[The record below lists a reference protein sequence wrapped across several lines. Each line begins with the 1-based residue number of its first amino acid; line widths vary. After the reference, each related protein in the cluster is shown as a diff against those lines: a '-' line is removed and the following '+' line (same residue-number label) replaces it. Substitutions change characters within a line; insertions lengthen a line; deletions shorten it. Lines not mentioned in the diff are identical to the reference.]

1 MPNKHP
7 DFEQLKQFA
16 LEVIEEAGQ
25 QALSFYGKGQSS
37 LKFDEALVTE
47 MELGLMESFQKR
59 LETSFPGHQA
69 FLNNH
74 DSQEYSHEGERYLW
88 IFDPLDGVANFQ
100 AGIPIWST
108 SLALIENFWP
118 VLGTIFLPSTGD
130 LYYAQAGQKAFWG
143 DTTIRTS
150 FQESISDESLL
161 LTYSRFHQQYK
172 TTFPGKIRNFGC
184 TAAHLA
190 FVAMGRAEVA
200 IITNESYQ
208 DLAAAR
214 VLVEAAGGKIS
225 RLDGSEFFLSEY
237 LDGKKIEEPLLVG
250 SPEMC
255 AQVGAC
261 LQLSL

>member
-1 MPNKHP
+1 MPNQQP
-7 DFEQLKQFA
+7 DFAQLNQFA
-16 LEVIEEAGQ
+16 LESIREAGR
-25 QALSFYGKGQSS
+25 QALSFFGKGKSS

-47 MELGLMESFQKR
+47 MELHLMESFQER
-59 LETSFPGHQA
+59 LEATFPGHQA
-69 FLNNH
+69 YLNNH

-108 SLALIENFWP
+108 SLALVENFWP
-118 VLGTIFLPSTGD
+118 VLGTVLLPSTGD

-143 DTTIRTS
+143 DTAIRTS
-150 FQESISDESLL
+150 FQESLSDESLL
-161 LTYSRFHQQYK
+161 LTYSRFHQQYT

-184 TAAHLA
+184 TDAHVA
-190 FVAMGRAEVA
+190 FVAMGRAEAA
-200 IITNESYQ
+200 IIANESYQ

-214 VLVEAAGGKIS
+214 VLVEAAGGRIS
-225 RLDGSEFFLSEY
+225 RLDGSEFFLNEY
-237 LDGKKIEEPLLVG
+237 MDGKKIEEPLLVG

-261 LQLSL
+261 LQPAL